1 MGRCQSLVYCV
12 CSEDR
17 CAEMYR
23 RFKSYSSHFNISQHK
38 GQNSKKRT
46 QRKGKMMNNTNFINS
61 DGRVIKTSTMVDE
74 HQLIKITEK
83 TPALQNI
90 GKIVMGDINSNILT
104 FEINRYY
111 DGVDLYTKNI
121 KIIVKNELGIFTED
135 TYNLQYNNDLLR
147 FSWILS
153 DSVTYKSGTI
163 TAAIIFIGTEA
174 GQNYALKTVPFTIKI
189 ENSLDFLN
197 IAPPQKN
204 WFVDIESRLL
214 NLENT
219 SGGIS
224 IDGFE
229 TDPIDYSTW

>member
-1 MGRCQSLVYCV
+1 
-12 CSEDR
+12 
-17 CAEMYR
+17 
-23 RFKSYSSHFNISQHK
+23 
-38 GQNSKKRT
+38 
-46 QRKGKMMNNTNFINS
+46 MNNTNFINS

-204 WFVDIESRLL
+204 WFVDIESRLFD
-214 NLENT
+214 LENT
-219 SGGIS
+219 SGGIN